1 MECSSVERSG
11 AGRRWS
17 GRGEE
22 LIVDWLAQNWFWL
35 VLGGLFVWMMFGH
48 SGGCC
53 GGRNEQGGHQASG
66 DDGSDAPQA
75 HQH

>member
-1 MECSSVERSG
+1 M
-11 AGRRWS
+11 
-17 GRGEE
+17 
-22 LIVDWLAQNWFWL
+22 DWLAQNWFWV

-48 SGGCC
+48 GGGCC
-53 GGRNEQGGHQASG
+53 GGHAEHGGHKASG